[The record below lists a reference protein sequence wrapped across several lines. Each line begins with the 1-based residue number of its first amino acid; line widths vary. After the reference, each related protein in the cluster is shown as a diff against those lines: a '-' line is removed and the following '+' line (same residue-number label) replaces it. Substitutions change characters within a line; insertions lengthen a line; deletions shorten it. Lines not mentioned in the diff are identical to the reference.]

1 MAFVGRTDVKD
12 PGAQQDQWERLAL
25 RRERLYA
32 EDAQFRD
39 TRPDDAVAEAVRR
52 PGLRIA
58 EAMAT
63 VMDGYADRPA
73 LGQRAREVITDAAT
87 GRSALSFLPRFETIS
102 YGELWG
108 RVRAVASDWH
118 RHREHPVHAGDFV
131 CVLGFASIDYTAIE
145 LACIHLGAVVVPLQT
160 SAPATQHAPILA
172 ETQPRILA
180 VGIDYLPAAVEALLD
195 GAAPGRLIVFDY
207 EPRDHSQRAAYE
219 AASRRLSDAGSPLD
233 IETIDEVVKRGSA
246 LPTAPLYAAAPDEDP
261 LAWVFYTSGTTG
273 TPKGAMFTESLCIGT
288 WLAQSDQP
296 VITLSYMPMSHL
308 IGYGYV
314 IMTLANGGTSYFA
327 AMSDLSTL
335 FDDLAMARPTTLSLV
350 PRVCEMFFHQYLS
363 ELDRRTLAG
372 ADPDAA
378 ASDITTAMREQL
390 LGGRVLAVGCG
401 SAALSPEIKVFM
413 ESVLDQHLMIGYSS
427 TEIAGGMIVA
437 DEHVLRPPVI
447 DYKLLDV
454 PELGYFNTDKP
465 YPRGELAVKSS
476 RFMAGYY
483 KRPDLTAEMFD
494 GDGYYK
500 TGDVMA
506 EVEADR
512 LRFVDRRNNVIK
524 LSQGEFVAV
533 AHLEA
538 LYSTSP
544 LIRQIYIYGSSER
557 SFLLAV
563 VVPIG
568 EGVSKPAIGESLV
581 KVARDY
587 QLNGYEI
594 PRDFVLETEP
604 FSLENGLLS
613 GVGKFL
619 RPKLKDRYG
628 AALEQLYAKM
638 ADDQISELRALRAG
652 GADQPVLATMARAVQ
667 ATLGVSAGDVD
678 PQARFIDLGGD
689 SLSALT
695 FSRLLAD
702 IFGVE
707 VPVGVMVDPT
717 ADLLAIAK
725 HIERHRDSDGL
736 RPTFASVH
744 RADSTEVRAEDL
756 TLDKFIDAGLLG
768 AAASLPRP
776 AGDVRT
782 VLVTGATGFLGRFL
796 CLDWLQRLADSDGTL
811 ICIVRAGDAAQARQ
825 RIEAALATD
834 AELLERFR
842 TLADGHLEV
851 LAGDV
856 GEPNLGL
863 DGTTW
868 QRLADSVDLIV
879 HPAAHVNHLLPY
891 SQLFGPNVVGTAEM
905 IRLAITAKMKAVHY
919 ISTMGVTA
927 VADRIVDEDSDIRRA
942 VPRCT
947 VADSYA
953 NGYTVSKWA
962 GEVIVREA
970 HDLCALPAAVFRPGM
985 ILADSRYA
993 GQLNVPDI
1001 FTRLLFSLVATGI
1014 APRSFYRGNDDDY
1027 RPHYEGLPVDFL
1039 AQAIATV
1046 GPRSGSDFATFNTT
1060 NPHDDGISLDTFV
1073 DWIVEAGYPIQ
1084 RIDDYAD
1091 WVTRFETAMRA
1102 LPEHQRHHSVLR
1114 VMDIYRRPAETIA
1127 GSSVPGGRFSTAVKK
1142 SGLSIPGLS
1151 KELVYKYLTDLKLIG
1166 ALEK

>member
-12 PGAQQDQWERLAL
+12 PGAQQHQWDRLAQ

-32 EDAQFRD
+32 EDAQFRAA
-39 TRPDDAVAEAVRR
+39 RPDDSVAESVRR

-63 VMDGYADRPA
+63 VMTGYADRPA
-73 LGQRAREVITDAAT
+73 LGQRAREVITDAT
-87 GRSALSFLPRFETIS
+87 GYASLQLLPRFETVN
-102 YGELWG
+102 YGELWS
-108 RVRAVASDWH
+108 RIQAVAADWH
-118 RHREHPVHAGDFV
+118 HHGEHPLRPGDFV
-131 CVLGFASIDYTAIE
+131 CVLGFASIDYTTAK
-145 LACIHLGAVVVPLQT
+145 LACVHLGAVVVPLQT
-160 SAPATQHAPILA
+160 SAPATQHAPILS

-180 VGIDYLPAAVEALLD
+180 VGIDYLITAVEAAME
-195 GAAPGRLIVFDY
+195 GTAPQRIIVFDY
-207 EPRDHSQRAAYE
+207 EPRDDTQRAAYE
-219 AASRRLSDAGSPLD
+219 AAQARLAGTSLSV
-233 IETIDEVVKRGSA
+233 ETLSEVIGRGSELA
-246 LPTAPLYAAAPDEDP
+246 PAPLFTAADGDDP

-327 AMSDLSTL
+327 GKSDLSTL

-372 ADPDAA
+372 ADATVGDE
-378 ASDITTAMREQL
+378 ITTAMREQV

-401 SAALSPEIKVFM
+401 SAALSPEIKDFM
-413 ESVLDQHLMIGYSS
+413 ETVLDQHLMIGYSS

-437 DEHVLRPPVI
+437 DEHVLRPPVV

-483 KRPDLTAEMFD
+483 KRPDLTATMFD

-500 TGDVMA
+500 TGDIMA
-506 EVEADR
+506 EVGIDQ

-533 AHLEA
+533 ARLEA
-538 LYSTSP
+538 LYATSP
-544 LIRQIYIYGSSER
+544 LVKQVYVYGSSER

-563 VVPIG
+563 IVPTDAAPDR
-568 EGVSKPAIGESLV
+568 VAIGDSLV
-581 KVARDY
+581 KVARDH

-594 PRDFVLETEP
+594 PRDFLLESEP

-619 RPKLKDRYG
+619 RPKLKDRFG
-628 AALEQLYAKM
+628 PALEKLYAKM

-652 GADQPVLATMARAVQ
+652 GADQPVLATVVRAVQ
-667 ATLGVSAGDVD
+667 ATLGVPASEID
-678 PQARFIDLGGD
+678 PQARFVDLGGD
-689 SLSALT
+689 SLSALS
-695 FSRLLAD
+695 FSRLLTD

-717 ADLLAIAK
+717 GDLLAVAK
-725 HIERHRDSDGL
+725 HIERHRDSDVPQ
-736 RPTFASVH
+736 PTFASVH
-744 RADSTEVRAEDL
+744 GTDSTEVRADDL
-756 TLDKFIDAGLLG
+756 TLDRFVPADLLTT
-768 AAASLPRP
+768 AASLPRP
-776 AGDVRT
+776 TGEVRT
-782 VLVTGATGFLGRFL
+782 VLLTGATGFLGRFIGL
-796 CLDWLQRLADSDGTL
+796 EWLQRLADSGGTL
-811 ICIVRAGDAAQARQ
+811 ICVARGTDAGQARA
-825 RIEAALATD
+825 RIEAALASD
-834 AELLERFR
+834 DELLQRFQ

-851 LAGDV
+851 LDGDI
-856 GEPNLGL
+856 GEPHLGL
-863 DGTTW
+863 DGSTW
-868 QRLADSVDLIV
+868 QRLAETVDLVV

-891 SQLFGPNVVGTAEM
+891 RQLFGPNVVGTAEV
-905 IRLAITAKMKAVHY
+905 IRLAVTTKLKALHY
-919 ISTMGVTA
+919 VSTMGVAA
-927 VADRIVDEDSDIRRA
+927 VADHIVDEDSNICQEISACAINDG
-942 VPRCT
+942 
-947 VADSYA
+947 YA
-953 NGYTVSKWA
+953 NGYTISKWA
-962 GEVIVREA
+962 GEVLMRRA
-970 HDLCALPAAVFRPGM
+970 YDLCALPVTVVRPGM
-985 ILADSRYA
+985 ILADTRYA
-993 GQLNVPDI
+993 GQLNAPDI

-1014 APRSFYRGNDDDY
+1014 APRSFYRGED

-1039 AQAIATV
+1039 AAAIAAI
-1046 GPRSGSDFATFNTT
+1046 GSRDGNRFTTFNTT

-1073 DWIVEAGYPIQ
+1073 DWIAEAGHPMQ
-1084 RIDDYAD
+1084 RIDDYAE
-1091 WVTRFETAMRA
+1091 WVARFETAMRA
-1102 LPEHQRHHSVLR
+1102 LPENQQRRSVLR
-1114 VMDIYRRPAETIA
+1114 VLDIYRQPAEAVA
-1127 GSSVPGGRFSTAVKK
+1127 GSPVPGRRFAAAVEN
-1142 SGLSIPGLS
+1142 SRLSIPHVS
-1151 KELVYKYLTDLKLIG
+1151 KELICKYLTDLKLIG
-1166 ALEK
+1166 ALEQ

>member
-12 PGAQQDQWERLAL
+12 PGAGQHQWERLAQ

-32 EDAQFRD
+32 EDAQFSAA
-39 TRPDDAVAEAVRR
+39 RPDDAVAESVRQ

-63 VMDGYADRPA
+63 VMTGYRGRPA
-73 LGQRAREVITDAAT
+73 LGQRAREVVTDPAT
-87 GRSALSFLPRFETIS
+87 GRASLHLLPRFETIS
-102 YGELWG
+102 YGDLWS
-108 RVRAVASDWH
+108 RIQAIAADWH
-118 RHREHPVHAGDFV
+118 HHDQYPLRPGDFV
-131 CVLGFASIDYTAIE
+131 CVLGFASIDYTATK
-145 LACIHLGAVVVPLQT
+145 LACVHLGVVVVPLQT
-160 SAPATQHAPILA
+160 SAPAAQHAPILS

-180 VGIDYLPAAVEALLD
+180 VGIDYLATAVEAALD
-195 GAAPGRLIVFDY
+195 GAAPQRLMVFDY
-207 EPRDHSQRAAYE
+207 EPRDDGQRAAYD
-219 AASRRLSDAGSPLD
+219 AACARLADSGSSLT
-233 IETIDEVVKRGSA
+233 IEIITELVERGAA
-246 LPTAPLYAAAPDEDP
+246 LSPAPLFAAGDGEDP

-273 TPKGAMFTESLCIGT
+273 TPKGAMFTESLCVGT
-288 WLAQSDQP
+288 WFAQSDQP

-327 AMSDLSTL
+327 GKSDLSTL

-363 ELDRRTLAG
+363 ELDRRTIAG
-372 ADPDAA
+372 AEPDQAG
-378 ASDITTAMREQL
+378 DEITTAMREQV

-401 SAALSPEIKVFM
+401 SAALSPEIKDFM
-413 ESVLDQHLMIGYSS
+413 EVVLDQHLMIGYSS

-437 DEHVLRPPVI
+437 DEHVLRPPVV

-465 YPRGELAVKSS
+465 HPRGELAVKSS

-483 KRPDLTAEMFD
+483 KRPDLTTQMFD
-494 GDGYYK
+494 DDGYYK
-500 TGDVMA
+500 TGDIMA
-506 EVEADR
+506 EVATDQ

-533 AHLEA
+533 ARLEA
-538 LYSTSP
+538 LYATSP
-544 LIRQIYIYGSSER
+544 LVRQVYVYGSSER

-563 VVPIG
+563 VVPTDDAA
-568 EGVSKPAIGESLV
+568 VPDRAAIAESLV
-581 KVARDY
+581 QVARDY
-587 QLNGYEI
+587 HLNGYEI
-594 PRDFVLETEP
+594 PRDFLLESEP

-628 AALEQLYAKM
+628 TALERLYAKM

-652 GADQPVLATMARAVQ
+652 GADQPVLATVLRAVQ
-667 ATLGVSAGDVD
+667 ATLGVSAGDID
-678 PQARFIDLGGD
+678 PQARFVDLGGD
-689 SLSALT
+689 SLSALS

-717 ADLLAIAK
+717 GDLLAVAK
-725 HIERHRDSDGL
+725 HIERHRDSDVL
-736 RPTFASVH
+736 QPTFASVH
-744 RADSTEVRAEDL
+744 GANSTEARADDL
-756 TLDKFIDAGLLG
+756 TLEKFIPADLLS

-776 AGDVRT
+776 SGEVRT
-782 VLVTGATGFLGRFL
+782 VLLTGATGFLGRFL
-796 CLDWLQRLADSDGTL
+796 GLEWLQRLADSGGTL
-811 ICIVRAGDAAQARQ
+811 IFLARGADAGQARA
-825 RIEAALATD
+825 RIEAAVASD

-851 LAGDV
+851 LDGDI
-856 GEPNLGL
+856 GEPHLGL
-863 DGTTW
+863 DGSTW
-868 QRLADSVDLIV
+868 QRLADTVDLVV

-891 SQLFGPNVVGTAEM
+891 RQLFGPNVVGTAEV
-905 IRLAITAKMKAVHY
+905 IRLAITAKLKAIHY

-927 VADRIVDEDSDIRRA
+927 VADHIVDEETDIRRSIPA
-942 VPRCT
+942 CT
-947 VADSYA
+947 ISDGYA
-953 NGYTVSKWA
+953 NGYTISKWA
-962 GEVIVREA
+962 GEVLMRRV

-993 GQLNVPDI
+993 GQLNAPDI
-1001 FTRLLFSLVATGI
+1001 FTRLLFSLVTTGI
-1014 APRSFYRGNDDDY
+1014 APRSFYRGGD

-1039 AQAIATV
+1039 AEAIAVV
-1046 GPRSGSDFATFNTT
+1046 GPRTGSDFATYNTT

-1073 DWIVEAGYPIQ
+1073 DWIAEAGYPMQ

-1091 WVTRFETAMRA
+1091 WVSRFETAMRG
-1102 LPEHQRHHSVLR
+1102 LPAGQRRRSVLA
-1114 VMDIYRRPAETIA
+1114 VMDIYRQQVEAMG
-1127 GSSVPGGRFSTAVKK
+1127 GSPVPGAHFDAAVEK
-1142 SGLSIPGLS
+1142 SRLSIPHVS
-1151 KELVYKYLTDLKLIG
+1151 KELICKYLTDLKLIG

>member
-12 PGAQQDQWERLAL
+12 PGAQQHQWERLVQ

-32 EDAQFRD
+32 EDPQFSMA
-39 TRPDDAVAEAVRR
+39 RPDDAVAESVRQ

-63 VMDGYADRPA
+63 VMTGYAERPA
-73 LGQRAREVITDAAT
+73 LGQRARELVVDPAT
-87 GRSALSFLPRFETIS
+87 GRGTLTLLPRFETIS
-102 YGELWG
+102 YGELWS
-108 RVRAVASDWH
+108 RIKAVAADWH
-118 RHREHPVHAGDFV
+118 QHGEHPLRPGDFV
-131 CVLGFASIDYTAIE
+131 CVLGFASIDYTAAK
-145 LACIHLGAVVVPLQT
+145 LACVHLGAVVVPLQT
-160 SAPATQHAPILA
+160 SAPAAQHAPILS

-180 VGIDYLPAAVEALLD
+180 VGIDYLATAVEAALE
-195 GAAPGRLIVFDY
+195 GTAPQRLVVFDY
-207 EPRDHSQRAAYE
+207 EPRDDAQRAAYD
-219 AASRRLSDAGSPLD
+219 AAQERLAGTSLTV
-233 IETIDEVVKRGSA
+233 ETLSAVRERGAA
-246 LPTAPLYAAAPDEDP
+246 LPEAPLFAAADGDDP

-327 AMSDLSTL
+327 GKSDLSTL

-350 PRVCEMFFHQYLS
+350 PRVCEMFFHQYLR

-372 ADPDAA
+372 ADP
-378 ASDITTAMREQL
+378 SISNEITTAMREQL

-401 SAALSPEIKVFM
+401 SAALSPEIKDFM
-413 ESVLDQHLMIGYSS
+413 ETVLDQHLMIGYSS

-437 DEHVLRPPVI
+437 DEHVLRPPVV

-483 KRPDLTAEMFD
+483 KRPDLTAQMFD
-494 GDGYYK
+494 DDGYYK
-500 TGDVMA
+500 TGDIMA
-506 EVEADR
+506 EVGTDQ

-533 AHLEA
+533 ARLEA
-538 LYSTSP
+538 LYATSP
-544 LIRQIYIYGSSER
+544 LVRQIYVYGSSER

-563 VVPIG
+563 VVPTDG
-568 EGVSKPAIGESLV
+568 TAPDRAAIGESLV

-594 PRDFVLETEP
+594 PRDFLLENEP

-628 AALEQLYAKM
+628 SVLEQLYAKM
-638 ADDQISELRALRAG
+638 AEEQISELRALRAG
-652 GADQPVLATMARAVQ
+652 GADQPVLATVVRAVQ
-667 ATLGVSAGDVD
+667 ATLGVSAGDID
-678 PQARFIDLGGD
+678 PLARFVDLGGD
-689 SLSALT
+689 SLSALS

-717 ADLLAIAK
+717 GDLLAVAK
-725 HIERHRDSDGL
+725 HIERHRDSDVPQ
-736 RPTFASVH
+736 PTFASVH
-744 RADSTEVRAEDL
+744 GADSSEVRADDL
-756 TLDKFIDAGLLG
+756 TLEKFIPGDLLTG
-768 AAASLPRP
+768 AAELPRP
-776 AGDVRT
+776 AGEART
-782 VLVTGATGFLGRFL
+782 VLLTGATGFLGRFVGL
-796 CLDWLQRLADSDGTL
+796 EWLQRLADSGGTL
-811 ICIVRAGDAAQARQ
+811 ICLARGADAEQARA
-825 RIEAALATD
+825 RIEAALSSD
-834 AELLERFR
+834 AELLVRFR
-842 TLADGHLEV
+842 ALAESHLEV
-851 LAGDV
+851 LDGDI

-863 DGTTW
+863 DGSNW
-868 QRLADSVDLIV
+868 QRLAESVDLVV

-891 SQLFGPNVVGTAEM
+891 RQLFGPNVVGTAEVV
-905 IRLAITAKMKAVHY
+905 RLALTTKLKAVHY
-919 ISTMGVTA
+919 ISTMGVIA
-927 VADRIVDEDSDIRRA
+927 VADHIVGEDADIRQSIPFCA
-942 VPRCT
+942 IHEG
-947 VADSYA
+947 YA
-953 NGYTVSKWA
+953 NGYAISKWA
-962 GEVIVREA
+962 GEVLMRRA
-970 HDLCALPAAVFRPGM
+970 HDLCALPITVFRPGM

-993 GQLNVPDI
+993 GQLNAPDI

-1014 APRSFYRGNDDDY
+1014 APRSFYRGSG
-1027 RPHYEGLPVDFL
+1027 RPHYEGLSVDFL
-1039 AQAIATV
+1039 AAAIAAT
-1046 GPRSGSDFATFNTT
+1046 GPLDGNGFVTYNTT

-1073 DWIVEAGYPIQ
+1073 DWIAEAGYPMQ

-1091 WVTRFETAMRA
+1091 WVARFETAMRG
-1102 LPEHQRHHSVLR
+1102 LPETQRQRSVLA
-1114 VMDIYRRPAETIA
+1114 VLDIYRQPAEAVA
-1127 GSSVPGGRFSTAVKK
+1127 GSPVPGSRFAAAAER
-1142 SGLSIPGLS
+1142 SGLRIPQVS
-1151 KELVYKYLTDLKLIG
+1151 KELICKYLTDLKLIG